1 MAGPNTETE
10 LQLAR
15 RQDEVPAD
23 LLEVHRDLVEA
34 ARLGGICLA
43 SGRDGADPASD
54 SGPLGTVTYILSSQR
69 SQFLLRWA
77 VLSILM
83 VIYFF

>member
-1 MAGPNTETE
+1 MAGSHTETE

-15 RQDEVPAD
+15 RQDEVPAE

-34 ARLGGICLA
+34 ARLGGICLGSG

-54 SGPLGTVTYILSSQR
+54 SGPPGTVTYILSSQ
-69 SQFLLRWA
+69 
-77 VLSILM
+77 
-83 VIYFF
+83 

>member
-1 MAGPNTETE
+1 MAGSHTETE

-34 ARLGGICLA
+34 ARLGGICLG
-43 SGRDGADPASD
+43 SGRDGADSASD
-54 SGPLGTVTYILSSQR
+54 RGPLGTVTYILSSQ
-69 SQFLLRWA
+69 
-77 VLSILM
+77 
-83 VIYFF
+83 